1 MSKRFGRNQKR
12 ALTAKMQQAQGE
24 ASRFEEAYTLNK
36 ALSDRQ
42 GRQLRSLEHSM
53 DRVARILG
61 DRFYGLPPISQRV
74 QNLRDSMRIPKQ
86 RSVLPFMPNE
96 DVAEMLVFAVEELQS
111 ISASVQLET
120 MREMIHI
127 YLETPDGRKA
137 YALSRRAWHEMKGD
151 REHMA
156 EHFGRLIGNELA
168 HFIASG
174 ER

>member
-12 ALTAKMQQAQGE
+12 ALTAKMQHALGE
-24 ASRFEEAYTLNK
+24 ASRFEDAYTLNK

-42 GRQLRSLEHSM
+42 GRQLRSLEYSM
-53 DRVARILG
+53 DRVASILG
-61 DRFYGLPPISQRV
+61 DRFYGLPPITQRV
-74 QNLRDSMRIPKQ
+74 RDLRDSMRIPKQ

-96 DVAEMLVFAVEELQS
+96 DVAEMLVYAVQELQS
-111 ISASVQLET
+111 ITASVQLEN

-137 YALSRRAWHEMKGD
+137 YALSRSAWHQMKGD

-156 EHFGRLIGNELA
+156 EHFSRVIGAELS
-168 HFIASG
+168 HFIANG